1 LSPGISLGT
10 LHSIIFQITILL
22 THIYLE
28 SAIVPN
34 NLHERTVNNMD
45 IMKKEIENRIA
56 IYALISRLMLVEVDE
71 AFLENIE
78 KDETLLSFFP
88 NYRDWDKRKEF
99 SRTELM
105 EQYYNVD
112 FTNLFLMHLV
122 PYESFYTRDDQMI
135 ESGGDNPVLEL
146 YNELD
151 FRVELD
157 KARVVSADHIG
168 VELEF
173 MYMLCTALQ
182 KALDADDKDGICEL
196 MQVQRAFLKE
206 HLLEWTPLFLINAKR
221 ESRTPLYHDG
231 AELTLEFLLSD
242 FEYLTE
248 KLAQHCNTESDQ
260 AEVSEN

>member
-1 LSPGISLGT
+1 MEL
-10 LHSIIFQITILL
+10 
-22 THIYLE
+22 
-28 SAIVPN
+28 
-34 NLHERTVNNMD
+34 
-45 IMKKEIENRIA
+45 MKQEIENRIA

-71 AFLENIE
+71 TFLKNIE
-78 KDETLLSFFP
+78 ENEALLSLFP
-88 NYRDWDKRKEF
+88 NYSAWDKRQEF
-99 SRTELM
+99 ERSELIS
-105 EQYYNVD
+105 QHLNVD

-135 ESGGDNPVLEL
+135 ESGGNNPVLEL

-173 MYMLCTALQ
+173 MYMLCVALQ
-182 KALDADDKDGICEL
+182 KALKAEDKEGICEL
-196 MQVQRAFLKE
+196 LQVQRAFLKE

-242 FEYLTE
+242 FEYITE
-248 KLAQHCNTESDQ
+248 QLSLHCDTAPTADE
-260 AEVSEN
+260 

>member
-1 LSPGISLGT
+1 
-10 LHSIIFQITILL
+10 
-22 THIYLE
+22 
-28 SAIVPN
+28 
-34 NLHERTVNNMD
+34 
-45 IMKKEIENRIA
+45 MKDSTPMETMKQEIENRIA

-71 AFLENIE
+71 TFLDQIE
-78 KDETLLSFFP
+78 GDEDLLNFFP
-88 NYRDWDKRKEF
+88 NYRDWGKRKEL
-99 SRTELM
+99 SRPELI

-122 PYESFYTRDDQMI
+122 PYESFYRRDDQMI

-173 MYMLCTALQ
+173 MYMLCVALQ
-182 KALDADDKDGICEL
+182 KALVANDDEGICEL
-196 MQVQRAFLKE
+196 LQIQRAFLKD
-206 HLLEWTPLFLINAKR
+206 HLLEWAPLFLINAKR

-242 FEYLTE
+242 YEYVNA
-248 KLAQHCNTESDQ
+248 KLNENCQS
-260 AEVSEN
+260 EVEEN

>member
-1 LSPGISLGT
+1 M
-10 LHSIIFQITILL
+10 
-22 THIYLE
+22 E
-28 SAIVPN
+28 
-34 NLHERTVNNMD
+34 E
-45 IMKKEIENRIA
+45 MKQDIENRIA
-56 IYALISRLMLVEVDE
+56 IYALISRLMLVEVDVN
-71 AFLENIE
+71 FLEKIE
-78 KDETLLSFFP
+78 SDEDILSFLP
-88 NYRDWDKRKEF
+88 NYKSWKKRD
-99 SRTELM
+99 ELSNQELI

-146 YNELD
+146 YNDLD

-173 MYMLCTALQ
+173 MYMLCSALQ
-182 KALDADDKDGICEL
+182 KALEAEDKDGICEL
-196 MQVQRAFLKE
+196 LQVQRAFLKE
-206 HLLEWTPLFLINAKR
+206 HLLEWAPMFLINAKR

-242 FEYLTE
+242 FEYVSNKLNEHCQTE
-248 KLAQHCNTESDQ
+248 ALEA
-260 AEVSEN
+260 

>member
-1 LSPGISLGT
+1 ME
-10 LHSIIFQITILL
+10 H
-22 THIYLE
+22 
-28 SAIVPN
+28 
-34 NLHERTVNNMD
+34 
-45 IMKKEIENRIA
+45 MKQEIENRIA

-71 AFLENIE
+71 TFLAQIE
-78 KDETLLSFFP
+78 DNEDILSLFP
-88 NYRDWDKRKEF
+88 NYKAWDKRKDL
-99 SRTELM
+99 SRNEMITEHF
-105 EQYYNVD
+105 NVD

-182 KALDADDKDGICEL
+182 KALNADDKDGVCEL
-196 MQVQRAFLKE
+196 LQVQRAFLKE
-206 HLLEWTPLFLINAKR
+206 HLLDWAPLFLINAKR

-242 FEYLTE
+242 FEYITAQLETHCQTE
-248 KLAQHCNTESDQ
+248 A
-260 AEVSEN
+260 VEN